1 MITSTSNQ
9 HIKDIR
15 HLRDRKYR
23 SECGLFYV
31 EGIRLVTEAVNQKDN
46 LQEIIYS
53 SELSRSQHS
62 EDLIKNAKKEKILIE
77 EVSSEVFH
85 SLSSKDGPQ
94 GLAAIVK
101 QSWTILK
108 TDQKLI
114 GVWTALYEI
123 ADPGNLGTIL
133 RTSDAVGGKGIILI
147 GDSTDPFDPT
157 SVRASMGAIFTQKI
171 IKTNMDS
178 FVSWK
183 TNSNCQVI
191 GTSDHAKMDYKEFDY
206 SSNTILLMGSERQG
220 IPSELE
226 EICTEVVSIPM
237 KGKCD
242 SLNLAVATSIMLY
255 EIFEQNRKRS

>member
-1 MITSTSNQ
+1 MITSTSNP

-23 SECGLFYV
+23 KKCGLFYV

-53 SELSRSQHS
+53 FDLSRSQHS
-62 EDLIKNAKKEKILIE
+62 EDLIQNARNENISIT
-77 EVSSEVFH
+77 EVSDEVFR
-85 SLSSKDGPQ
+85 SLSNKDGPQ
-94 GLAAIVK
+94 GLAAVVK
-101 QSWTILK
+101 QRWTELK
-108 TDQKLI
+108 PEEKLC

-133 RTSDAVGGKGIILI
+133 RTSDGTGGKGIILI

-157 SVRASMGAIFTQKI
+157 SVRASMGAIFTQNI

-178 FVSWK
+178 FLSWEA
-183 TNSNCQVI
+183 TSNCQVI
-191 GTSDHAKMDYKEFDY
+191 GTSDHVKMDYKEFKY
-206 SSNTILLMGSERQG
+206 SSNTLLLMGSERQG

-255 EIFEQNRKRS
+255 EIFEQSRKKS